1 MIFVWEAAWWMT
13 TLRRLDQD
21 HHHFKRLD
29 GSPEVKRLLA
39 FFAEYMYNIYIY
51 RCHFGSNFRLAVY

>member
-13 TLRRLDQD
+13 TLRRLNQD

-39 FFAEYMYNIYIY
+39 FFAEYMYNICIYI
-51 RCHFGSNFRLAVY
+51 